1 MLTITPNQCLQS
13 SFRTFIVVL
22 VISFGISFP
31 NLWTAVSTVDC
42 EISMLSD
49 SLEDDTDE
57 KILEQFTSPPEYPRL
72 IDDFSAG
79 VAADRKNGFP
89 LHAEY
94 VRAPPVYNAHS

>member
-1 MLTITPNQCLQS
+1 MLTITPNQCSQS

-22 VISFGISFP
+22 IVSVGIIFP

-57 KILEQFTSPPEYPRL
+57 KSLEQFTSPPEYLPL

-79 VAADRKNGFP
+79 VAADPKNGF
-89 LHAEY
+89 LHHAGSI
-94 VRAPPVYNAHS
+94 RAPPVYTAHS